1 MLVTLLP
8 TNSSSSKPYTAFP
21 KSTAPLLTISPFKL
35 HYRTSFSFA
44 LSFRWKRYALARLKL
59 HHQPQ
64 PSIPITLHHN
74 PPIILSAEVTAII
87 VDAVA
92 VVAVVGDGLINPLI
106 LCRTTVFNS
115 TTNPLGAI
123 PRRHS
128 TPSPNDLV
136 HLKPS
141 SAPTLRHSGNR
152 RHQRPIMFFLLHHL
166 ITFPEFLY
174 LRHRC
179 LHLGLIRQRLR
190 LGLRFFSLNLPRL
203 RRLAT

>member
-8 TNSSSSKPYTAFP
+8 TNSSSSKSYMAFP
-21 KSTAPLLTISPFKL
+21 KSTAPLLTLSPFKL

-92 VVAVVGDGLINPLI
+92 VVAVVRDGLINPLI
-106 LCRTTVFNS
+106 LCRTTIFNS

-123 PRRHS
+123 PRR
-128 TPSPNDLV
+128 PNDLL
-136 HLKPS
+136 HLNPS

-152 RHQRPIMFFLLHHL
+152 CHQRPIMFFLLHHL
-166 ITFPEFLY
+166 ITFQEFLY

-179 LHLGLIRQRLR
+179 LHLYLIRQRLR
-190 LGLRFFSLNLPRL
+190 LGLRFFSHNLPRL